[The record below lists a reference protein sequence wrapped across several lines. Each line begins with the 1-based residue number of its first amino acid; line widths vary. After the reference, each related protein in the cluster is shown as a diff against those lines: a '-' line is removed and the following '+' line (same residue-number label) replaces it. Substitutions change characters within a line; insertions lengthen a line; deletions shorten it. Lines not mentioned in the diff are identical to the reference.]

1 MKHPFVK
8 TPLLILFILLNNIV
22 NAQNYPSDCITTVAI
37 CNNDTLNFQQS
48 SGQGNVIDFTASSHN
63 ISNPST
69 NPASTNSGCLFS
81 GEINSTWLLIYVA
94 SNGTLEFNM
103 AAGTQTNC
111 LDWIMWPYN
120 INTCSGIFNNT
131 LAPIRCNWN
140 AACSGCGTG
149 IGPVPSTAVGN
160 ACYGNYE
167 PTLNVNSGDAFLL
180 CISNFIGQSLSVPI
194 NFTGTAQLACSA
206 TFYLIGDTI
215 CEGQTAIIK
224 AIGGSSHD
232 WSANSGISLMNNNTL
247 AWVSPTATTQYI
259 VSANVLNAGIVY
271 DTTTVVVLPASD
283 PQCQSSCTININPP
297 SPICEGSII
306 NVTADT
312 LNGFNYNWIAPNGH
326 YQNNQNFILSSIP
339 LWNDSVLILIV
350 DSGLIQCSDTIT
362 LSVLPKPYITITPPT
377 DTICVGDTVHFTFS
391 GANWYTISP
400 SNGIINYQMNGF
412 SAVLYFSETY
422 QIYGNMP
429 NGCFDMKYLP
439 VYVKPGG
446 GLAPNITYS
455 SNNVLTTNV
464 TMVQYQWSLNGNPI
478 PGATGQSYTPLQNGS
493 YTLTVTYQ
501 NGCIR
506 TSPPFIVTNVGI
518 NETSNSSF
526 NCTIFPNPTNTFLN
540 IHSND
545 NFSDIKIYDFIGKCI
560 YHEGGIN
567 TSDKQIN
574 VETLK
579 SGIYILSIVSEKG
592 STQHKFVKE

>member
-1 MKHPFVK
+1 MMIKK
-8 TPLLILFILLNNIV
+8 ILLLLV
-22 NAQNYPSDCITTVAI
+22 LSLLLKAEFYAQSHPSDCITAIPI
-37 CNNDTLNFQQS
+37 CNNDTLHIPLN
-48 SGQGNVIDFTASSHN
+48 SGGGNVIDFTSINHPV
-63 ISNPST
+63 SNPFQ
-69 NPASTNSGCLFS
+69 NPASTNSGCLLS
-81 GEINSTWLLIYVA
+81 GEINSTWLLIYVV
-94 SNGTLEFNM
+94 SNGTLEFNL
-103 AAGTQTNC
+103 AAGTQSGC

-120 INTCSGIFNNT
+120 SNTCSGIINNT

-149 IGPVPSTAVGN
+149 IGPVPSSAVGN

-180 CISNFIGQSLSVPI
+180 CISNSIGQAVSIPI

-247 AWVSPTATTQYI
+247 AWASPTATTQYI

-271 DTTTVVVLPASD
+271 DTTTVVVFPASD
-283 PQCQSSCTININPP
+283 PQCQSSCTININQPP
-297 SPICEGSII
+297 TVCEGSNI
-306 NVTADT
+306 NITADA
-312 LNGFNYNWIAPNGH
+312 LNGYNYHWIAPNGH
-326 YQNNQNFILSSIP
+326 YQNNQNFTMASIP
-339 LWNDSVLILIV
+339 LWNDSVIVLLV
-350 DSGLIQCSDTIT
+350 DSGLIQCSDTIN
-362 LSVLPKPYITITPPT
+362 LSVNLKPNISIMPPT
-377 DTICVGDTVHFTFS
+377 DTICWGDTVHFTFS

-400 SNGIINYQMNGF
+400 SAGIINYHSNGF

-422 QIYGNMP
+422 QIYGYIP
-429 NGCFDMKYLP
+429 NGCYDMKYLP

-446 GLAPNITYS
+446 GPAPNITYT

-464 TMVQYQWSLNGNPI
+464 TMVQYQWNLNGFPI

-506 TSPPFIVTNVGI
+506 TSQPFIVTNVGM
-518 NETSNSSF
+518 NETSNSLF

-545 NFSDIKIYDFIGKCI
+545 TFSDIKIYDFIGKCI
-560 YHEGGIN
+560 YHEGLIN
-567 TSDKQIN
+567 TNVKQIN

-579 SGIYILSIVSEKG
+579 SGIYILQIESQTGSI
-592 STQHKFVKE
+592 QHKFVKE